1 MSPRSSDQQ
10 QKNCLYANRRS
21 DPDGRLT
28 ALNCEQ
34 RRVHLLN
41 GSTNYGILE
50 YIYCLERLFDVVL
63 TTPKK
68 HSTVRSTQCLARSIG
83 RCASEEVILD
93 LVRSKCLPSLLYGT
107 EACPLNK
114 TELRSL
120 NFTITR
126 ILMKLFNTYSA
137 QIIVELQ
144 EYLNFSSCECLI
156 KKRTLIFLRK

>member
-1 MSPRSSDQQ
+1 
-10 QKNCLYANRRS
+10 
-21 DPDGRLT
+21 
-28 ALNCEQ
+28 
-34 RRVHLLN
+34 
-41 GSTNYGILE
+41 
-50 YIYCLERLFDVVL
+50 
-63 TTPKK
+63 
-68 HSTVRSTQCLARSIG
+68 
-83 RCASEEVILD
+83 LD

-126 ILMKLFNTYSA
+126 VLMKLFNTYSA

-156 KKRTLIFLRK
+156 KNRKLIFLLKYCALNNIMCASFTEDAQQGGYTPVRASSKMLSATWQHLTRDFVFLL